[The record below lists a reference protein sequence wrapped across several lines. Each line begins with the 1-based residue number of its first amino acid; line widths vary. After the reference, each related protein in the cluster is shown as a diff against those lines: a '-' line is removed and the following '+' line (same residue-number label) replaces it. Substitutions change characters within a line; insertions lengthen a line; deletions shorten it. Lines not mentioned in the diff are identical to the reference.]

1 MTSHLLRI
9 ARFPLLPD
17 RALKMTCLCLALGSS
32 LIVTQPA
39 AAQTVATE
47 SATAQTNVQEDYQSR
62 LSRYAVVRLTSDL
75 SSLTEKEKQMLP
87 LLIRAADLMNEVFW
101 QQAYGDRTN
110 LFNTVKEPA
119 GRKLLEINYGPWA
132 RLDGDK
138 AFIPGVGEK
147 PAGAN
152 FYPADMSQEEFEKFL
167 AAHPDKAE
175 TYKSLYTMIRRDP
188 AGELDAI
195 PYHKFFPQHEAA
207 ANLLDQAAELAED
220 SGLKA
225 YLELRAEALR
235 TDNYQPSDIAW
246 LDMKDNTL
254 DIVIG
259 PIENYEDALFG
270 YKASNEGFV
279 LIKDK
284 EWSARLSRYA
294 QLLPGLQRGLPVPDE
309 YKQETPGS
317 DSDLN
322 AYDVVFYAGDCN
334 AGAKT
339 IAINLPNDEEV
350 QLKKGTRRLQLKNA
364 MQAKFDRIMMPI
376 ADLMLDESQRSHVKF
391 NAFFGN
397 TMFHEVAHGLG
408 IKNTLGGKGTV
419 REALRDHF
427 AALEE
432 GKADILGLYMVG
444 KLYEQGELTD
454 GEVMDN
460 YVTFMA
466 GLFRSVRFGAA
477 SAHGKANMSAFN
489 FFQQEGA
496 FSRSSEGRYHV
507 DEAKTK
513 AAVQK
518 LAAKIITLQGDGDYA
533 ACAAYLDKMA
543 TISPELQGDLDRIN
557 AQGIPV
563 DIVFE
568 QGASVLGLK

>member
-1 MTSHLLRI
+1 MSLSSH
-9 ARFPLLPD
+9 A
-17 RALKMTCLCLALGSS
+17 
-32 LIVTQPA
+32 Q
-39 AAQTVATE
+39 AQTDL
-47 SATAQTNVQEDYQSR
+47 QQQFQSQ
-62 LSRYAVVRLTSDL
+62 LNEYSVVRLTADV
-75 SSLTEKEKQMLP
+75 SSLSEKERQMLP
-87 LLIRAADLMNEVFW
+87 LLMQAANLMNEVFW
-101 QQAYGDRTN
+101 MQAYGDRTE
-110 LFNTVKEPA
+110 LFNQVEEPA
-119 GRKLLEINYGPWA
+119 GRKLLSINYGPWG
-132 RLDGDK
+132 RLNGNEP
-138 AFIPGVGEK
+138 FIEDVGPK

-152 FYPADMSQEEFEKFL
+152 FYPQDMTKEEFEQ
-167 AAHPDKAE
+167 AIAGDADKAE
-175 TYKSLYTMIRRDP
+175 TFKSLYTMIRRDRN
-188 AGELDAI
+188 GELGAI
-195 PYHKFFPQHEAA
+195 WYHEMFPQQAVAA
-207 ANLLDQAAELAED
+207 DLLDQAANLAED
-220 SGLKA
+220 EGLKN
-225 YLELRAEALR
+225 YLTLRAESLR
-235 TDNYQPSDIAW
+235 TDDYQASDMAW

-270 YKASNEGFV
+270 YKAANEGFV

-284 EWSARLSRYA
+284 EWSDRLSRYA
-294 QLLPGLQRGLPVPDE
+294 QLLPGLQRGLPVPDQ
-309 YKQETPGS
+309 YKQETPGT

-364 MQAKFDRIMMPI
+364 MRAKFDRILVPI
-376 ADLMLDESQRSHVKF
+376 ADLLIDESQRSHIKF
-391 NAFFGN
+391 DAFFGN

-408 IKNTLGGKGTV
+408 IKNTLNGNGSV
-419 REALRDHF
+419 REALRNHF
-427 AALEE
+427 SALEE

-444 KLYEQGELTD
+444 ELYKQGELTD

-466 GLFRSVRFGAA
+466 GLFRSVRFGAS

-496 FSRSSEGRYHV
+496 FARDASGRYKV
-507 DEAKTK
+507 DEDKMQ

-518 LAAKIITLQGDGDYA
+518 LAETIITLQGNGDYQA
-533 ACAAYLDKMA
+533 AGAFLDKMA
-543 TISPELQGDLDRIN
+543 NVSAGLQADLDRIN

-563 DIVFE
+563 DIIFE
-568 QGASVLGLK
+568 QGPEVLGVAGR